1 MGSFNLLIQQW
12 VPEGNQCYISF
23 VVWHLFNINLG
34 LVQKKKKRLRL
45 MLLIMA
51 KIFSGHNFKKWPLFY
66 SAVWWSVILQQDL
79 FIILTCGLCRKKCWK
94 SFSQICHQIYVIL
107 VVWIINDLEHNKM
120 FLIFKKKKSVFVCL
134 FLLWNSGVNLNTGW
148 FIESTNVLNRTGAWT
163 GSVQMNNWV
172 KVLPWHM
179 YSLWRSPLDVDPGSI
194 NKALELNII

>member
-1 MGSFNLLIQQW
+1 
-12 VPEGNQCYISF
+12 
-23 VVWHLFNINLG
+23 
-34 LVQKKKKRLRL
+34 

-51 KIFSGHNFKKWPLFY
+51 KIFSGHNFKKWPKLFY

-94 SFSQICHQIYVIL
+94 SFSQICPIRSMWFWWL
-107 VVWIINDLEHNKM
+107 NKM